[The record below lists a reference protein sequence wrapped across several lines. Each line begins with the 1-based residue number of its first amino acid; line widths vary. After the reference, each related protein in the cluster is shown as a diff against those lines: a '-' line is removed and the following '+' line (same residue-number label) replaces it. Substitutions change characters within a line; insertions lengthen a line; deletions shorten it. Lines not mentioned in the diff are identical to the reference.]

1 MAKGLLKY
9 QERKSALNMLGK
21 DLARRARSK
30 CELCEA
36 SGVSLTAYEVAP
48 VPEEPDFEHC
58 IMTCDT
64 CREQLEN
71 PKRVQSDHWR
81 CLTKSIWSEVPAV
94 QALSLRYLRK
104 FAQQHYQWATDTLE
118 IAYLSPE
125 IEEWADK
132 EG

>member
-1 MAKGLLKY
+1 MAKGLLKH

-36 SGVSLTAYEVAP
+36 AGVSLTILEVAP
-48 VPEEPDFEHC
+48 VPDEPDFEHC

-64 CREQLEN
+64 CRKQLEN
-71 PKRVQSDHWR
+71 PKRIQPDHWR

-104 FAQQHYQWATDTLE
+104 FAGEHQWAADTLE
-118 IAYLSPE
+118 IAYLTPE
-125 IEEWADK
+125 IEEWAEK
-132 EG
+132 EE